1 MKTEIGKKLKEL
13 ADSGRENWEVEY
25 KKLNP
30 QKIWVTIDK
39 VENGYHIQA
48 WHNGIVLTGHVS
60 KNNQLNK
67 RFLKDLE
74 HYSGALLAEIVYQK

>member
-1 MKTEIGKKLKEL
+1 MITDIGKKLKEI
-13 ADSGRENWEVEY
+13 ANSGRENWKVEY

-30 QKIWVTIDK
+30 LKIWVTIDK
-39 VENGYHIQA
+39 AENGYHIQA
-48 WHNGIVLTGHVS
+48 WHNGTVLTGYVS
-60 KNNQLNK
+60 KNNQLKK